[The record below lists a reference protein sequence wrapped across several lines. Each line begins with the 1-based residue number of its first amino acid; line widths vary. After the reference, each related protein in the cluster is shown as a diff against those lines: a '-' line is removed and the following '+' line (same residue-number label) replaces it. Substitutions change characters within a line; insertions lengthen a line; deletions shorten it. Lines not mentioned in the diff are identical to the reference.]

1 MRKPA
6 QTKEEILNILKSHIE
21 EIRGF
26 GVTRIGLFGSFAR
39 DQQKEESDVDI
50 LVEFLSGKKTFRN
63 FVQLVYLLEELLHR
77 QVELVTTES
86 LSPYLKP
93 YIFNE
98 VKYVETESR
107 VSETHT

>member
-1 MRKPA
+1 MRKPT

-26 GVTRIGLFGSFAR
+26 GVMRIGLFGSFAR

-50 LVEFLSGKKTFRN
+50 LVEFLPGKKNFRN
-63 FVQLVYLLEELLHR
+63 FMQLVYLLEELLRR

-86 LSPYLKP
+86 ISPYLKP

-98 VKYVETESR
+98 VKYVETA
-107 VSETHT
+107 